1 MSKRDNTFETCKE
14 LIDYIFREDNKKRK
28 RTEKESDT
36 CREASRTPQ
45 NSQEVSGDEEE
56 EEEVEEEESEQE
68 ECEESDLE
76 VEVGSDSEEE
86 EGSDTE

>member
-45 NSQEVSGDEEE
+45 NSPEVSGDEEE